1 MLFETMPQTLHS
13 NKRKNPH
20 GHDEIPLAK
29 RITLEHQ
36 AAMDRDTSDQTSSF
50 VLSNGVLVSQ
60 IRSPSGK
67 RKSRLSTKT
76 DLLEATYENGVTKGS
91 NQCVNENVS
100 SGLKQDNIMLDACLL
115 EDSQDDIVQSKSPQK
130 SSQISLNMKQPSLIL
145 TDLKRTS
152 SPERTKVENSKQ
164 NVFESGGY
172 MRRMASLNASA
183 CVAALM
189 EPEKKSKSLKANT
202 LTYINRLVRSP
213 QRSSSTSSSDGLPS
227 PMLSPHLRETLRP
240 KDFLLS
246 PTSLYNSSTSALSL
260 SESEADTSKDSDDL
274 EPHVYGALLALAMA
288 GFEPDE
294 VSYNKLG
301 LLYNGDTLYPCARV
315 FYASDTDLTLP
326 GKIIPRIVPSREMF
340 VRSAVDDA
348 LRRRPNK
355 TKKKG
360 AKVYMY
366 MHDPPSWCNA
376 CMHIYCI
383 FRPTMDG

>member
-1 MLFETMPQTLHS
+1 MMLFETMPQTLHS

-76 DLLEATYENGVTKGS
+76 DLLEASYENGVTKGS

-202 LTYINRLVRSP
+202 LTYLVRSP

-227 PMLSPHLRETLRP
+227 PMLNPHIRETLRP

-274 EPHVYGALLALAMA
+274 EPHVYGALLALASIA

-366 MHDPPSWCNA
+366 MTLLHGTIHA
-376 CMHIYCI
+376 CIYI
-383 FRPTMDG
+383 VFSGQ